1 MKFIEY
7 ADRDMLMIDLAQH
20 LAGEL
25 NECLMTHDHASFAV
39 PGGTTPGPVFDALCA
54 ADLDWARVHVMPSDE
69 RWVDETSER
78 SNARLIKQRL
88 LTDRAAAATF
98 VPFFVPGQE
107 AEAAMPGLGE
117 TLAAELPISILL
129 LGMGVDMHT
138 ASLFPGAAELEEAL
152 STQAPVMAIRPEGQ
166 ETRVTLT
173 ASALSGAMNTHIL
186 ITGDEKRAALER
198 AATLDPHEAPVK
210 TVLSNATIHWA
221 A

>member
-88 LTDRAAAATF
+88 LTDRAAAAKF

-107 AEAAMPGLGE
+107 VEAAMQGLGE

-129 LGMGVDMHT
+129 LGMGADMHT

-173 ASALSGAMNTHIL
+173 ATALSGAMNTHIL
-186 ITGDEKRAALER
+186 ITGDEKRVALER
-198 AATLDPHEAPVK
+198 AATLDPHEAPVT